1 MREYV
6 DIYREYCDW
15 KVKKTKNN
23 FLSYD
28 SLLKEYDENS
38 VKSMLY
44 KEILKRCYDKEDG
57 LYIFCKFILGSMTDI
72 GYPKPFRYNKLL
84 HTWDRLVKKHKYL
97 AVECARG
104 HGKSVFFSEILNL
117 YDMFLFPHRRILVIS
132 ASQDQA
138 NRILEELKLII
149 ENNEWLNTKK
159 STNKWATETIGYNG
173 GYILVKGIGSEILG
187 QHVDRVVV
195 DDILRNDKK
204 LSDIQIEDYLDMT
217 LDPMLLNRRGQ
228 MILVGTI
235 KNDGDIFTT
244 IEKRAKEGGVWGLYK
259 FPAII
264 DYDKKILQCPDR
276 FTWDDI
282 MNKRLSMG
290 PLKFAREYQLELYSR
305 DTSLFPYRIIQA
317 AREKGKDFVLLD
329 KADSRTGEW
338 IYVMGVDV
346 ARSGSASA
354 DYSVGF
360 VLAYNCVTQAKQIV
374 HVWRKKGLKIT
385 DQAESIADVSYRF
398 GNPYIL
404 VEQNNVGQ
412 DLIDIMVDDFNLNVD
427 SFVTGGKG
435 QKKEELIK
443 FLILAFEHEQIIMP
457 GGDDEA
463 IFTMDLLEN
472 ELSKFCVTQTPMGN
486 EKYEG
491 LGAHD
496 DMVMALAL
504 ANRSTQSAGVPF
516 ALKDFGPDDKN
527 NMDIM
532 KGYGSGNNSKES
544 DLVNLIRMG
553 LLK

>member
-1 MREYV
+1 
-6 DIYREYCDW
+6 
-15 KVKKTKNN
+15 
-23 FLSYD
+23 
-28 SLLKEYDENS
+28 
-38 VKSMLY
+38 
-44 KEILKRCYDKEDG
+44 
-57 LYIFCKFILGSMTDI
+57 
-72 GYPKPFRYNKLL
+72 
-84 HTWDRLVKKHKYL
+84 
-97 AVECARG
+97 
-104 HGKSVFFSEILNL
+104 
-117 YDMFLFPHRRILVIS
+117 
-132 ASQDQA
+132 
-138 NRILEELKLII
+138 
-149 ENNEWLNTKK
+149 
-159 STNKWATETIGYNG
+159 
-173 GYILVKGIGSEILG
+173 
-187 QHVDRVVV
+187 
-195 DDILRNDKK
+195 
-204 LSDIQIEDYLDMT
+204 
-217 LDPMLLNRRGQ
+217 

-235 KNDGDIFTT
+235 KNDNDIFTT
-244 IEKRAKEGGVWGLYK
+244 VEKRAKEGGVWALYK

-264 DYDKKILQCPDR
+264 DYEKKLLQCPDR

-290 PLKFAREYQLELYSR
+290 PLKFSREYQLELYSR
-305 DTSLFPYRIIQA
+305 DTSLFPYRIIKA
-317 AREKGKDFVLLD
+317 SREKGKDFVLLD
-329 KADSRTGEW
+329 KADVRGGEW

-354 DYSVGF
+354 DYSVGI
-360 VLAYNCVTQAKQIV
+360 VMAYNCVTQAKQIV
-374 HVWRKKGLKIT
+374 YVWRKKGLKIT
-385 DQAESIADVSYRF
+385 DQAESIADVSNRF

-412 DLIDIMVDDFNLNVD
+412 DLIDIMVDDYNLNVD
-427 SFVTGGKG
+427 SFITGGKG

-516 ALKDFGPDDKN
+516 AVKDFGPGTGDESIVKTYR
-527 NMDIM
+527 
-532 KGYGSGNNSKES
+532 GNSKES
-544 DLVNLIRMG
+544 DLVNMIKMG